1 MRNFKDEV
9 PKHNLES
16 VKLQFKRIARLVEE
30 ARCLVS
36 DEKAKAAAEEVGDD
50 VILQQI
56 NAEEAAEIEHER
68 TIVPDSEV
76 EDVAGNVLIDLLLK
90 DTGI

>member
-1 MRNFKDEV
+1 MF
-9 PKHNLES
+9 
-16 VKLQFKRIARLVEE
+16 
-30 ARCLVS
+30 LVS
-36 DEKAKAAAEEVGDD
+36 DEKAEAVAEDVGDV

-56 NAEEAAEIEHER
+56 DAEKAAGIEHER

-76 EDVAGNVLIDLLLK
+76 EDVARNVLIDSLLK